1 LQVRTIATTL
11 RTIPRA
17 AHILGVTLGALSI
30 LSWLVVANANMPMAG
45 MLDSSALLLFTAI
58 WGVGMVAMMFP
69 SLIPIFYT
77 VSVSARKS
85 PDLETLSI
93 PYKTGV
99 SASPGLF
106 VLAYV
111 AIWTIV
117 GAAFYLAIS
126 GLAFTGLPTGV
137 AIFGLWAGPV
147 MILVGL
153 YQFTRFK
160 QNALMKCRSPMTFL
174 LTRWRGGKTGAALMG
189 VDYGLFCTKCCWALM
204 AGLLTVGAMSLPLM
218 GVFSIIIFT
227 EKIVPF
233 GAIISKL
240 VGAGFLA
247 AGIFLLTT
255 IF

>member
-1 LQVRTIATTL
+1 
-11 RTIPRA
+11 
-17 AHILGVTLGALSI
+17 
-30 LSWLVVANANMPMAG
+30 MAG
-45 MLDSSALLLFTAI
+45 MLDVSSLLLFTAI

-69 SLIPIFYT
+69 SLIPMVYM
-77 VSVSARKS
+77 VSVSARS
-85 PDLETLSI
+85 PEIETVSTARR
-93 PYKTGV
+93 TGV
-99 SASPGLF
+99 SSRSGLF

-117 GAAFYLAIS
+117 GTAFYLAIS
-126 GLAFTGLPTGV
+126 GLAFTGLPTSV
-137 AIFGLWAGPV
+137 AVFGLWAGPV

-160 QNALMKCRSPMTFL
+160 QDALMKCRSPMTFL
-174 LTRWRGGKTGAALMG
+174 FTRWRSGKTGAASMG
-189 VDYGLFCTKCCWALM
+189 ADYGLFCTRCCWALM

-227 EKIVPF
+227 EKVVPF

-240 VGAGFLA
+240 IGAGFLA
-247 AGIFLLTT
+247 LGIFLLAT